1 MWKSFFLAVGIFL
14 LILGVETLVV
24 DKFIMAN
31 GKAIPRLVNGNAGSA
46 QQGGPFMPASYG
58 RMKREMTTKD
68 WMPWS
73 LLASGVIT
81 VMYTLSLHNRNA
93 GGGE

>member
-14 LILGVETLVV
+14 LILGVESLVV

-31 GKAIPRLVNGNAGSA
+31 GKAIPRLMNGNATPV
-46 QQGGPFMPASYG
+46 QQGPFTPASYG

-81 VMYTLSLHNRNA
+81 VMYTLSLHNRSA
-93 GGGE
+93 GGDE

>member
-14 LILGVETLVV
+14 LLLGVETLLV

-31 GKAIPRLVNGNAGSA
+31 GKAIPRLVNGNSSPTQPG
-46 QQGGPFMPASYG
+46 QFMPASYG

-81 VMYTLSLHNRNA
+81 VMYTLSLHNRA
-93 GGGE
+93 PSGGE

>member
-24 DKFIMAN
+24 DKFIMTN
-31 GKAIPRLVNGNAGSA
+31 GKAIPRLVNGNSGQSPA
-46 QQGGPFMPASYG
+46 GPFMPASYG

-81 VMYTLSLHNRNA
+81 VMYTLSLHNRSA

>member
-14 LILGVETLVV
+14 LILGFETLLV
-24 DKFIMAN
+24 DKFIMAS
-31 GKAIPRLVNGNAGSA
+31 GKAIPRLVNGNNGQTTS
-46 QQGGPFMPASYG
+46 GPFMPASYG
-58 RMKREMTTKD
+58 RMKREMSTKD

-93 GGGE
+93 GGDE